1 MLLGG
6 VGMNGQCCDDG
17 RRSVNKVAALQ
28 GNGANLSKLFIFS
41 MPTHFGFSFI
51 ASIGLTLI
59 QDLSLDKKSQLIYHY

>member
-28 GNGANLSKLFIFS
+28 GSGANLSKLFIFS
-41 MPTHFGFSFI
+41 IPSHFGFSVI
-51 ASIGLTLI
+51 ASIGPALS
-59 QDLSLDKKSQLIYHY
+59 QDLSLGKQSQLVCYY